1 MKKILNEKNI
11 ILFIIFISML
21 SLNYLYPYISD
32 DYTYM
37 YKYDNFERIKNI
49 SDIFFSMKDHYF
61 LWGGRVLAH
70 SLASVFLLLPKN
82 IFNIC
87 NSIMYTIFI
96 YMIYLIGRRNNKDN
110 YNYLFIIHLLIWFIN
125 ISFGEVTLW
134 LTGSCNYLWT
144 SVIILLFL
152 YLFHKE
158 NKNVI
163 IFSILGILA
172 GMCNENFSLSIIFV
186 CILFVIFN
194 KNYRNK
200 NNYIGIIFL
209 IIGYLFLFLAP
220 GNFIRA
226 SAGVNNIITITQK
239 ILYLIKVFSLLIIF
253 ILLLSHVLY
262 KKNKLK
268 KDYLIY
274 ILGSIMCILFLVVA
288 PTFSLRATIGTLIY
302 NLIIIIDI
310 LFSFKFDLNKYIY
323 LILGVIYLIS
333 YLYTLQDTYNLNKYI
348 NNLNNFKNKDV
359 VINRYK
365 RTTKRV
371 INLDMFN
378 SYKNDII
385 NKKIAKYYHLK
396 SIKFIK

>member
-21 SLNYLYPYISD
+21 TLNYLYPYISD

-49 SDIFFSMKDHYF
+49 SDIFLSMKDHYF

-70 SLASVFLLLPKN
+70 SLASVFLLIPKN

-226 SAGVNNIITITQK
+226 GAGVNNIITITQK
-239 ILYLIKVFSLLIIF
+239 TLYLIKVFSLLIIF
-253 ILLLSHVLY
+253 ILLLSYVLY

-274 ILGSIMCILFLVVA
+274 ILGSIICILFLVVA

>member
-21 SLNYLYPYISD
+21 ALNYLYPYISD

-49 SDIFFSMKDHYF
+49 SDIFLSMKDHYF

-70 SLASVFLLLPKN
+70 SLASVFLLIPKN

-226 SAGVNNIITITQK
+226 GAGVNNIITITQK
-239 ILYLIKVFSLLIIF
+239 TLYLIKVFSLLIIF
-253 ILLLSHVLY
+253 ILLLSYVLY

-274 ILGSIMCILFLVVA
+274 ILGSIICILFLVVA

>member
-1 MKKILNEKNI
+1 MKKLLNEKNI
-11 ILFIIFISML
+11 ILFTIFISML
-21 SLNYLYPYISD
+21 TLNYLYPYISD

-253 ILLLSHVLY
+253 ILLLSYVLY

-274 ILGSIMCILFLVVA
+274 ILGSIICILFLVVA

-385 NKKIAKYYHLK
+385 NKK
-396 SIKFIK
+396 

>member
-21 SLNYLYPYISD
+21 ALNYLYPYISD

-96 YMIYLIGRRNNKDN
+96 YLIYLIGRRNNKDN

-134 LTGSCNYLWT
+134 LTGSCNYLWA

-239 ILYLIKVFSLLIIF
+239 TLYLIKVFSLLIIF
-253 ILLLSHVLY
+253 ILLLSYVLY

-274 ILGSIMCILFLVVA
+274 ILGSIICILFLVVA
-288 PTFSLRATIGTLIY
+288 PTFSLRATIGALIY

>member
-1 MKKILNEKNI
+1 MKKLLNEKNI
-11 ILFIIFISML
+11 ILFTIFISML

-70 SLASVFLLLPKN
+70 SLASVFLLIPKN

-239 ILYLIKVFSLLIIF
+239 TLYLIKVFSLLIIF
-253 ILLLSHVLY
+253 ILLLSYVLY

>member
-1 MKKILNEKNI
+1 MKKLLNEKNI
-11 ILFIIFISML
+11 ILFTIFISML
-21 SLNYLYPYISD
+21 ALNYLYPYISD

-96 YMIYLIGRRNNKDN
+96 YLIYLIGRRNNKDN

-209 IIGYLFLFLAP
+209 IIGYLFLFLAS

-253 ILLLSHVLY
+253 ILLLSYVLY

-274 ILGSIMCILFLVVA
+274 ILGSIICILFLVVA

-323 LILGVIYLIS
+323 LILGIIYLIS

>member
-96 YMIYLIGRRNNKDN
+96 YLIYLIGRRNNKDN

-253 ILLLSHVLY
+253 ILLLSYVLY

>member
-1 MKKILNEKNI
+1 MKKLLNEKNI
-11 ILFIIFISML
+11 ILFTIFISML
-21 SLNYLYPYISD
+21 TLNYLYPYISD

-49 SDIFFSMKDHYF
+49 RDIFFSMKDHYF

-253 ILLLSHVLY
+253 ILLLSYVLY

-274 ILGSIMCILFLVVA
+274 ILGSIICILFLVVA

-323 LILGVIYLIS
+323 LILGIIYLIS

>member
-1 MKKILNEKNI
+1 MKKLLNEKNI

-253 ILLLSHVLY
+253 ILLLSYVLY

-274 ILGSIMCILFLVVA
+274 ILGSIICILFLVVA

>member
-226 SAGVNNIITITQK
+226 GAGVNNIITITK
-239 ILYLIKVFSLLIIF
+239 KTLYLIKVFSLLIIF
-253 ILLLSHVLY
+253 ILLLSYVLY

-274 ILGSIMCILFLVVA
+274 ILGSIICILFLVVA

>member
-96 YMIYLIGRRNNKDN
+96 YLIYLIGRRNNKDN

-200 NNYIGIIFL
+200 NDYIGIIFL

-253 ILLLSHVLY
+253 ILLLSYVLY

-274 ILGSIMCILFLVVA
+274 ILGSIICILFLVVA

-323 LILGVIYLIS
+323 LILGIIYLIS

>member
-96 YMIYLIGRRNNKDN
+96 YLIYLIGRRNNKDN

-239 ILYLIKVFSLLIIF
+239 TLYLIKVFSLLIIF
-253 ILLLSHVLY
+253 ILLLSYVLY

-274 ILGSIMCILFLVVA
+274 ILGSIICILFLVVA

-323 LILGVIYLIS
+323 LILGIIYLIS

>member
-96 YMIYLIGRRNNKDN
+96 YLIYLIGRRNNKDN

-323 LILGVIYLIS
+323 LILGIIYLIS

>member
-1 MKKILNEKNI
+1 MKKLLNEKNI
-11 ILFIIFISML
+11 ILFTIFISML
-21 SLNYLYPYISD
+21 ALNYLYPYISD

-226 SAGVNNIITITQK
+226 SAGVNNIIPITQK

-253 ILLLSHVLY
+253 ILLLSYVLY

>member
-21 SLNYLYPYISD
+21 ALNYLYPYISD

-96 YMIYLIGRRNNKDN
+96 YLIYLIGRRNNKDN
-110 YNYLFIIHLLIWFIN
+110 YNYLFIIHLLILFIN

-239 ILYLIKVFSLLIIF
+239 TLYLIKVFSLLIIF
-253 ILLLSHVLY
+253 ILLLSYVLY

-274 ILGSIMCILFLVVA
+274 ILGSIICILFLVVA

>member
-1 MKKILNEKNI
+1 MKKLLNEKNI

-21 SLNYLYPYISD
+21 TLNYLYPYISD

-49 SDIFFSMKDHYF
+49 SDIFLSMKDHYF

-239 ILYLIKVFSLLIIF
+239 TLYLIKVFSLLIIF

>member
-1 MKKILNEKNI
+1 MKKLLNEKNI

-70 SLASVFLLLPKN
+70 SLASVFLLIPKN

-220 GNFIRA
+220 SNFIRA

-253 ILLLSHVLY
+253 ILLLSYVLY

-274 ILGSIMCILFLVVA
+274 ILGSIICILFLVVA

>member
-11 ILFIIFISML
+11 ILFTIFISML
-21 SLNYLYPYISD
+21 ALNYLYPYISD

>member
-21 SLNYLYPYISD
+21 ALNYLYPYISD

-385 NKKIAKYYHLK
+385 NKK
-396 SIKFIK
+396 

>member
-1 MKKILNEKNI
+1 MKKLLNEKNI

-253 ILLLSHVLY
+253 ILLLSYVLY

>member
-96 YMIYLIGRRNNKDN
+96 YLIYLIGRRNNKDN

-274 ILGSIMCILFLVVA
+274 ILGSIICILFLVVA

-396 SIKFIK
+396 SILTI

>member
-11 ILFIIFISML
+11 ILFTIFISML
-21 SLNYLYPYISD
+21 ALNYLYPYISD

-61 LWGGRVLAH
+61 LWGGGVLAH

-96 YMIYLIGRRNNKDN
+96 YLIYLIGRRNNKDN

-134 LTGSCNYLWT
+134 LTGSCYYLWT

-253 ILLLSHVLY
+253 ILLLSYVLY

-323 LILGVIYLIS
+323 LILGIIYLIS

>member
-1 MKKILNEKNI
+1 MKKLLNEKNI

-21 SLNYLYPYISD
+21 TLNYLYPYISD

-49 SDIFFSMKDHYF
+49 SDIFLSMKDHYF

-70 SLASVFLLLPKN
+70 SLASVFLLIPKN

-239 ILYLIKVFSLLIIF
+239 TLYLIKVFSLLIIF
-253 ILLLSHVLY
+253 ILLLSYVLY

-274 ILGSIMCILFLVVA
+274 ILGSIICILFLVVA

>member
-11 ILFIIFISML
+11 ILFTIFISML
-21 SLNYLYPYISD
+21 ALNYLYPYISD

-96 YMIYLIGRRNNKDN
+96 YLIYLIGRRNNKDN

-239 ILYLIKVFSLLIIF
+239 TLYLIKVFSLLIIF
-253 ILLLSHVLY
+253 ILLLSYVLY

-274 ILGSIMCILFLVVA
+274 ILGSIICILFLVVA

-310 LFSFKFDLNKYIY
+310 LFSFKFDLNKYIH

>member
-96 YMIYLIGRRNNKDN
+96 YLIYLIGRRNNKDN

-200 NNYIGIIFL
+200 NDYIGIIFL

-253 ILLLSHVLY
+253 ILLLSYVLY

-323 LILGVIYLIS
+323 LILGIIYLIS

-385 NKKIAKYYHLK
+385 NKK
-396 SIKFIK
+396 

>member
-253 ILLLSHVLY
+253 ILLLSYVLY

-274 ILGSIMCILFLVVA
+274 ILGSIICILFLVVA

-310 LFSFKFDLNKYIY
+310 LFSFKFDLNKYIH

>member
-1 MKKILNEKNI
+1 MKKLLNEKNI
-11 ILFIIFISML
+11 ILFTIFISML
-21 SLNYLYPYISD
+21 ALNYLYPYISD

-49 SDIFFSMKDHYF
+49 SDIFLSMKDHYF

-70 SLASVFLLLPKN
+70 SLASVFLLIPKN

-239 ILYLIKVFSLLIIF
+239 TLYLIKVFSLLIIF
-253 ILLLSHVLY
+253 ILLLSYVLY

-274 ILGSIMCILFLVVA
+274 ILGSIICILFLVVA

>member
-1 MKKILNEKNI
+1 MKKLLNEKNI
-11 ILFIIFISML
+11 ILFTIFISML
-21 SLNYLYPYISD
+21 TLNYLYPYISD

-49 SDIFFSMKDHYF
+49 SDIFLSMKDHYF

-96 YMIYLIGRRNNKDN
+96 YLIYLIGRRNNKDN
-110 YNYLFIIHLLIWFIN
+110 NNYLFIIHLLIWFIN

-226 SAGVNNIITITQK
+226 GAGVNNIITITQK
-239 ILYLIKVFSLLIIF
+239 TLYLIKVFSLLIIF
-253 ILLLSHVLY
+253 ILLLSYVLY

-274 ILGSIMCILFLVVA
+274 ILGSIICILFLVVA

-323 LILGVIYLIS
+323 LILGIIYLIS

>member
-1 MKKILNEKNI
+1 MKKLLNEKNI

-323 LILGVIYLIS
+323 LILGIIYLIS

>member
-239 ILYLIKVFSLLIIF
+239 ILYLI
-253 ILLLSHVLY
+253 LSYVLY

-274 ILGSIMCILFLVVA
+274 ILGSIICILFLVVA

-323 LILGVIYLIS
+323 LILGIIYLIS

>member
-21 SLNYLYPYISD
+21 TLNYLYPYISD

-49 SDIFFSMKDHYF
+49 SDIFLSMKDHYF

-70 SLASVFLLLPKN
+70 SLASVFLLIPKN

-239 ILYLIKVFSLLIIF
+239 TLYLIKVFSLLIIF
-253 ILLLSHVLY
+253 ILLLSYVLY

-274 ILGSIMCILFLVVA
+274 ILGSIICILFLVVA

>member
-96 YMIYLIGRRNNKDN
+96 YLIYLIGRRNNKDN

-226 SAGVNNIITITQK
+226 SAGVNNIITTTQK

-253 ILLLSHVLY
+253 ILLLSYVLY

-378 SYKNDII
+378 SYKNNII
-385 NKKIAKYYHLK
+385 NKK
-396 SIKFIK
+396 

>member
-96 YMIYLIGRRNNKDN
+96 YLIYLIGRRNNKDN

-274 ILGSIMCILFLVVA
+274 ILGSIICILFLVVA

>member
-274 ILGSIMCILFLVVA
+274 ILGSIICILFLVVA

-323 LILGVIYLIS
+323 LILGIIYLIS

>member
-1 MKKILNEKNI
+1 MKKLLNEKNI

-21 SLNYLYPYISD
+21 TLNYLYPYISD

-49 SDIFFSMKDHYF
+49 SDIFLSMKDHYF

-96 YMIYLIGRRNNKDN
+96 YLIYLISRRNNKDN

-239 ILYLIKVFSLLIIF
+239 TLYLIKVFSLLIIF
-253 ILLLSHVLY
+253 ILLLSYVLY

>member
-96 YMIYLIGRRNNKDN
+96 YLIYLIGRRNNKDN

-226 SAGVNNIITITQK
+226 SAGVNNIITTTQK

-253 ILLLSHVLY
+253 ILLLSYVLY

>member
-1 MKKILNEKNI
+1 MKKLLNEKNI

-21 SLNYLYPYISD
+21 ALNYLYPYISD

-239 ILYLIKVFSLLIIF
+239 TLYLINVFSLLIIF
-253 ILLLSHVLY
+253 ILLLSYVLY

-274 ILGSIMCILFLVVA
+274 ILGSIICILFLVVA

>member
-21 SLNYLYPYISD
+21 ALNYLYPYISD

-333 YLYTLQDTYNLNKYI
+333 YLYTLQYTYNLNNYI